1 MSIATVVDTP
11 PFFYLSIS
19 DDHVKFDAAL
29 NLTLLEEQRLRRQTE
44 ASARDNR
51 AAARRPDSA
60 TLSNESIPSTPTIST
75 PSSLTL
81 SPATTPPLPEKTT
94 ISNYKMALLELFR
107 GDARCDKPHY
117 WLRKL
122 QGSMAYDAKDEEKLH
137 RFAMGLAP
145 GTHADKWWTGLDAKD
160 KVSWADVVKAFG
172 KKWVVPV
179 EAEESPEELKSRIK
193 RTILHSADLGKLV
206 GPPGDEM
213 YAHLR
218 WVTDM
223 KPLVESINDPT
234 MLLKGDV
241 RATLPLERIYQTTSW
256 NAASAS
262 GVAGSLRFDPDRT
275 GAERMVHIAAFKAQM
290 PTTSEQLLLYRHADP
305 LAPPRST
312 YTYGVPASAQRSPA
326 PRPQNQTPPHQTPTQ
341 SYTPSTPQRAP
352 PPHMPHMQQA
362 PLQWQA
368 SPNNPFVTPG
378 QPNAA
383 TARFMQSLSTS
394 TPGSPSAGRSSRNSL
409 GGDPVKDVAL
419 ARRAVA
425 NPRVYQ
431 ATPAGMQQYQ
441 NDLAAWD
448 TQYGPAS
455 GVAPDYAT
463 FPLTPGTLPAGS
475 KECWTCGLIANPPHF
490 GLAKCR
496 ASGAHAVSTRESNV
510 RALIGNALFLP
521 GERTPGH
528 FQSSVSQIDAE
539 ERDAYN
545 PMGMYDVHQMLFEDQ
560 VEEQSGNGEGL
571 A

>member
-1 MSIATVVDTP
+1 MFPAGLLSAATGADAELVP
-11 PFFYLSIS
+11 ILANNLHLSERERIS
-19 DDHVKFDAAL
+19 RYQRDQ
-29 NLTLLEEQRLRRQTE
+29 LLEEQRLCCQTE

-94 ISNYKMALLELFR
+94 ISNYKMAPLELFR
-107 GDARCDKPHY
+107 GDARGDKPHY

-193 RTILHSADLGKLV
+193 RMILHSADLGKLV

-241 RATLPLERIYQTTSW
+241 RATLPLEVRTILPKSGLTSW
-256 NAASAS
+256 VKFFEAIESLDSESINDELERSERFRRG
-262 GVAGSLRFDPDRT
+262 GVPAISMEIDRFDPDRT
-275 GAERMVHIAAFKAQM
+275 GEERMAHIAAFKVQM
-290 PTTSEQLLLYRHADP
+290 PTTSEQLLFTGECTAQPSTASPKSDTA
-305 LAPPRST
+305 APD
-312 YTYGVPASAQRSPA
+312 
-326 PRPQNQTPPHQTPTQ
+326 PTQ

-368 SPNNPFVTPG
+368 SPNNPFVTPR

-409 GGDPVKDVAL
+409 GGNPVKDAAL

-463 FPLTPGTLPAGS
+463 VISMHSRSLMFRSCPEPEPGTGRNIL
-475 KECWTCGLIANPPHF
+475 GLIADHRVF
-490 GLAKCR
+490 
-496 ASGAHAVSTRESNV
+496 T
-510 RALIGNALFLP
+510 
-521 GERTPGH
+521 
-528 FQSSVSQIDAE
+528 Q
-539 ERDAYN
+539 
-545 PMGMYDVHQMLFEDQ
+545 
-560 VEEQSGNGEGL
+560 
-571 A
+571 